1 MRKVEV
7 VPHDP
12 QWRSIFHTESKYIAN
27 ALGENAIAI
36 HHIGSTAIET
46 IYAKPIIDFL
56 VEVQDI
62 HRVDDR
68 NLAMESIG
76 YEVMG
81 EFGIEDRRF
90 FRKDNQEGIRTH
102 HTHTFEVNSAQITR
116 HLAFRDYLLAHPDVA
131 QKYSDLKRKLAAKYP
146 NDIAGY
152 QDGKNEFIKEIDRQA
167 SLAGNGCR
175 FDRSLER
182 R

>member
-1 MRKVEV
+1 MRQVEV
-7 VPHDP
+7 VPHNP
-12 QWRSIFHTESKYIAN
+12 QWRSIFDTESQYIAN

-36 HHIGSTAIET
+36 HHIGSTSIET

-90 FRKDNQEGIRTH
+90 FRKDNQQGIRTH
-102 HTHTFEVNSAQITR
+102 HIHTFEIGSSQINR
-116 HLAFRDYLLAHPDVA
+116 HLAFRDYLISHPEAA
-131 QKYSDLKRKLAAKYP
+131 QAYSNLKQKLAIEYP

-152 QDGKNEFIKEIDRQA
+152 QAGKAEFIKDIDRQA
-167 SLAGNGCR
+167 
-175 FDRSLER
+175 
-182 R
+182 

>member
-12 QWRSIFHTESKYIAN
+12 QWRSIFHIESQYISN

-36 HHIGSTAIET
+36 HHIGSTSIDT
-46 IYAKPIIDFL
+46 IHAKPIIDIL

-62 HRVDDR
+62 NQVDD
-68 NLAMESIG
+68 LSLVMESIG

-81 EFGIEDRRF
+81 EFGIEGRRY

-102 HTHTFEVNSAQITR
+102 HIHTFEVNSAQITR
-116 HLAFRDYLLAHPDVA
+116 HLAFRDYMRAHPDVA
-131 QKYSDLKRKLAAKYP
+131 QKYSDLKRKLAAEYP

-152 QDGKNEFIKEIDRQA
+152 QDGKDEFIKAIDRQT
-167 SLAGNGCR
+167 SPPQ
-175 FDRSLER
+175 
-182 R
+182 